1 MSEAHARSWWA
12 DVEHLREAAERRS
25 AERAKARIEGRD
37 PVALTPLRPLHAVDG
52 LAALDEALDDVQPVA
67 PGEVPRNRRFARDGV
82 TSAIA
87 DRRESTT
94 PAAVGRR
101 DGVTSAIADRR
112 DGATTAHAEAEPP
125 TTGMLTLV
133 REEEPPAEA
142 DPAPPLRFQ
151 RRGHDGDT
159 ALRPRLRGSGRPP
172 AAIPANPVDP
182 SRRTVEIRGSVVPLP
197 VALVP
202 DQAND
207 VGPARRRP
215 PRRLGE
221 RFGAS
226 PDRVAAYAVLLGVVL
241 IIVALLSAH
250 GG

>member
-25 AERAKARIEGRD
+25 AERAKARIQGRD

-67 PGEVPRNRRFARDGV
+67 PGEVPRNRRFARDG
-82 TSAIA
+82 
-87 DRRESTT
+87 
-94 PAAVGRR
+94 AA
-101 DGVTSAIADRR
+101 AQ
-112 DGATTAHAEAEPP
+112 AEPDAR
-125 TTGMLTLV
+125 TGTLTLV
-133 REEEPPAEA
+133 RDGDSHGDA
-142 DPAPPLRFQ
+142 DHDEQPLRFQ
-151 RRGHDGDT
+151 RRSPDT
-159 ALRPRLRGSGRPP
+159 HQPTGPRLRGSGRPP
-172 AAIPANPVDP
+172 ATVAANPVDH
-182 SRRTVEIRGSVVPLP
+182 SRRTVEIRGTVVPLP

-207 VGPARRRP
+207 AGPARRRP
-215 PRRLGE
+215 SRRPAE
-221 RFGAS
+221 RFAAS

>member
-37 PVALTPLRPLHAVDG
+37 PVALTPLRPLHAVEG
-52 LAALDEALDDVQPVA
+52 LAALHEALEAVQPVA
-67 PGEVPRNRRFARDGV
+67 PGEAPHTRRFARDG
-82 TSAIA
+82 ARA
-87 DRRESTT
+87 AAES
-94 PAAVGRR
+94 PR
-101 DGVTSAIADRR
+101 
-112 DGATTAHAEAEPP
+112 
-125 TTGMLTLV
+125 TGTLTLV
-133 REEEPPAEA
+133 RDDEVEQAGAEPDAA
-142 DPAPPLRFQ
+142 PLRFQ
-151 RRGHDGDT
+151 RRVPGGD
-159 ALRPRLRGSGRPP
+159 AAPRPRLRGSGRPP
-172 AAIPANPVDP
+172 AAVPANEVDT
-182 SRRTVEIRGSVVPLP
+182 SRRTIEIRGTVVPMP

-215 PRRLGE
+215 RRRPGE
-221 RFGAS
+221 RFAAS
-226 PDRVAAYAVLLGVVL
+226 PDRVAGYAVLLGVVL

>member
-37 PVALTPLRPLHAVDG
+37 PVALTPLRPLQAVEG
-52 LAALDEALDDVQPVA
+52 LAALDEALDDVQPVG
-67 PGEVPRNRRFARDGV
+67 PGEVPRNRRFARDGAV
-82 TSAIA
+82 
-87 DRRESTT
+87 
-94 PAAVGRR
+94 PARV
-101 DGVTSAIADRR
+101 
-112 DGATTAHAEAEPP
+112 HEAQPP

-133 REEEPPAEA
+133 RGDEPAEA
-142 DPAPPLRFQ
+142 APPEPPLRFQ
-151 RRGHDGDT
+151 RRGEDGDT
-159 ALRPRLRGSGRPP
+159 QLRPRLRGSGRPP
-172 AAIPANPVDP
+172 AAVPANDGDVDH
-182 SRRTVEIRGSVVPLP
+182 SRRTVEIRGTVVPLP

-221 RFGAS
+221 RFGGS

>member
-52 LAALDEALDDVQPVA
+52 LAALDEALGDVQPVA
-67 PGEVPRNRRFARDGV
+67 PGEVPRSDRRFARDGV
-82 TSAIA
+82 ARA
-87 DRRESTT
+87 QFDL
-94 PAAVGRR
+94 PM
-101 DGVTSAIADRR
+101 
-112 DGATTAHAEAEPP
+112 
-125 TTGMLTLV
+125 TGTLTLV
-133 REEEPPAEA
+133 REDEPAER
-142 DPAPPLRFQ
+142 PATETETAPGPLRFQ
-151 RRGHDGDT
+151 RRGDDGDT
-159 ALRPRLRGSGRPP
+159 TLRPRLRGSGHAP
-172 AAIPANPVDP
+172 ATTPANHADP
-182 SRRTVEIRGSVVPLP
+182 GRRTVEIRGKVVPLP

-215 PRRLGE
+215 KRRPGE
-221 RFGAS
+221 RFVAS